1 MRLSTITHMQA
12 ALVALAAA
20 EVQFSEYILASSS
33 RTIRPVSIRQTGG
46 DVQTADALVDLT
58 SQSSA
63 TFNGPDSYV
72 TLDFGK
78 NIAGSVGFQI
88 DSLEGDDE
96 DIGFTFT
103 ESSEW
108 ISAEYCDATQDE
120 GVDLPLRFNLTGT
133 GLYQADKAHQR
144 GGFRYLTVVHNTTG
158 TVSISNLTVH
168 FTASPEMS
176 DPAAYTGYFHS
187 DDEKL
192 NRVWYAGA
200 YTNQLC
206 SIDPSTGNSLG
217 LPLEGWEY
225 TYTIANGTSVLV
237 DGAKRDRLVWPG
249 DIAISGPSIF
259 VSTNSL
265 DTIRNGI
272 DSLMDLQQSD
282 GRLPYAGRPFSEFV
296 GNKTGQTG
304 LFLWSFTYHCHTLND
319 IYDYY
324 LFTGDVD
331 YLVSYWDQYKLG
343 VNYLLQ
349 FIDSTGLANVTSS
362 ADWLRV
368 GMGGHNIEANSILY
382 YTLDKAVTLAG
393 VVNDTTDV
401 SNWTTSAAGIPPAAN
416 SLLWDDET
424 SLFWDNDTQKVLHP
438 QDGNAWAVLS
448 GVVNGTR
455 AAAVSDALAGRW
467 IRPYGAPAPEGGITI
482 SPFVTGF
489 EVQAHYK
496 VGRADRAVDLVDFMW
511 ADYMLDD
518 ERTTNST
525 FIEGY
530 SSDGSLAY
538 PAYPNGDQRVSHAH
552 GWATGPTSSL
562 TFLGAGLQLVT
573 AAGQTWKIAPA
584 LGGVESIQA
593 GYETP
598 LGQFA
603 VDWCNT
609 TDGFTGSLQTPEG
622 TTGSFEVAVTAGWTK
637 LSLQGTGGT
646 TEVDITGES
655 MAVVND
661 IAGGT
666 YNVSIS

>member
-1 MRLSTITHMQA
+1 M
-12 ALVALAAA
+12 
-20 EVQFSEYILASSS
+20 
-33 RTIRPVSIRQTGG
+33 
-46 DVQTADALVDLT
+46 
-58 SQSSA
+58 
-63 TFNGPDSYV
+63 
-72 TLDFGK
+72 
-78 NIAGSVGFQI
+78 
-88 DSLEGDDE
+88 
-96 DIGFTFT
+96 
-103 ESSEW
+103 
-108 ISAEYCDATQDE
+108 
-120 GVDLPLRFNLTGT
+120 
-133 GLYQADKAHQR
+133 
-144 GGFRYLTVVHNTTG
+144 
-158 TVSISNLTVH
+158 
-168 FTASPEMS
+168 
-176 DPAAYTGYFHS
+176 
-187 DDEKL
+187 
-192 NRVWYAGA
+192 
-200 YTNQLC
+200 
-206 SIDPSTGNSLG
+206 
-217 LPLEGWEY
+217 
-225 TYTIANGTSVLV
+225 
-237 DGAKRDRLVWPG
+237 
-249 DIAISGPSIF
+249 
-259 VSTNSL
+259 
-265 DTIRNGI
+265 
-272 DSLMDLQQSD
+272 
-282 GRLPYAGRPFSEFV
+282 
-296 GNKTGQTG
+296 
-304 LFLWSFTYHCHTLND
+304 
-319 IYDYY
+319 
-324 LFTGDVD
+324 
-331 YLVSYWDQYKLG
+331 
-343 VNYLLQ
+343 
-349 FIDSTGLANVTSS
+349 
-362 ADWLRV
+362 
-368 GMGGHNIEANSILY
+368 
-382 YTLDKAVTLAG
+382 TLAG
-393 VVNDTTDV
+393 VVNDTSDV

-496 VGRADRAVDLVDFMW
+496 VGRADRAVDLVGFMW

-552 GWATGPTSSL
+552 GWSTGPTSSL

-609 TDGFTGSLQTPEG
+609 TNRFTGSLQTPEG
-622 TTGSFEVAVTAGWTK
+622 TTGSLEIAVTAGWTK

-655 MAVVND
+655 LAVVND

>member
-1 MRLSTITHMQA
+1 MRLGTSTYLQ
-12 ALVALAAA
+12 VALLTSAAA
-20 EVQFSEYILASSS
+20 EVQFGEYILAPST
-33 RTIRPVSIRQTGG
+33 RTLSPVSVRQTGG
-46 DVQTADALVDLT
+46 DVQAAEALVDPS
-58 SQSSA
+58 SQSS
-63 TFNGPDSYV
+63 TTLNGPDSYV

-78 NIAGSVGFQI
+78 NIAGSVAFSI

-96 DIGFTFT
+96 YIGITFT

-108 ISAEYCDATQDE
+108 ISAETCDATQDE
-120 GVDLPLRFNLTGT
+120 GVDLPLWFNLTGT
-133 GLYQADKAHQR
+133 GLYEADKAHQR
-144 GGFRYLTVVHNTTG
+144 GGFRYLTVVHNATG
-158 TVSISNLTVH
+158 TISISNLTVYW
-168 FTASPEMS
+168 TASPEMS

-187 DDEKL
+187 SDEKL

-225 TYTIANGTSVLV
+225 NYTIANGTSVLV

-272 DSLMDLQQSD
+272 DSLMVMQQAD
-282 GRLPYAGRPFSEFV
+282 GRLPYAGKPFSEFV
-296 GNKTGQTG
+296 GNKTGSPD

-319 IYDYY
+319 LYDYY
-324 LFTGDVD
+324 LFTSDLD

-362 ADWLRV
+362 ADWLRK

-382 YTLDKAVTLAG
+382 FTLEKAVALAG
-393 VVNDTTDV
+393 VVNDTSDV
-401 SNWTTSAAGIPPAAN
+401 ANWTTSAAGIPSAAN
-416 SLLWDDET
+416 ALLWDDET
-424 SLFWDNDTQKVLHP
+424 SLYWDNDTQKVLHP

-448 GVVNGTR
+448 GVANGTR
-455 AAAVSDALAGRW
+455 ASAISDALAGRW

-496 VGRADRAVDLVDFMW
+496 VGRADRAVDLVGFMW

-518 ERTTNST
+518 PRTTNST

-538 PAYPNGDQRVSHAH
+538 PAYPDGDARVSHAH
-552 GWATGPTSSL
+552 GWSTSPTSSL
-562 TFLGAGLQLVT
+562 SFLGAGIQLAT

-598 LGQFA
+598 LGAFA
-603 VDWCNT
+603 VDWRNGTC
-609 TDGFTGSLQTPEG
+609 GFAGSFETPEG
-622 TTGSFEVAVTAGWTK
+622 TVGSFEVAVTPGWTK
-637 LSLQGTGGT
+637 LLLQGTGGT

-655 MAVVND
+655 VAVLSD
-661 IAGGT
+661 IAGGK
-666 YNVSIS
+666 YSLSIS